1 MLLSM
6 CSDYAQDTGNAEHDL
21 RRIADA
27 GFDGIQWIH
36 QWNRD
41 FIYTKP
47 EIRQIKK
54 WLNDFNLKLFDLHA
68 TVGAEKS
75 WYSETEYERE
85 AGVEI
90 VKNRA
95 EMTKELGGNVIVMHI
110 PRLIPE
116 NIKQWKQLKKSLD
129 ELEVFCSRKAIRIA
143 VENCFFDEFNGISEL
158 MLGYGPDYLGICY
171 DSGHG
176 NMGGKGLD
184 HLAKLADRL
193 ISLHLHDNNGFDD
206 QHKPLFS
213 GTIDW
218 PKLAAVVSKST
229 YNGPLTQEA
238 SIRNSGILDAN
249 VFLRQACRD
258 AKKLAAMIKRQND
271 SGSCGPDRPRVRPA
285 VSRGTDPGHGGS
297 GDGRDNRQRKR

>member
-6 CSDYAQDTGNAEHDL
+6 CSDYARDTGNAEQDL
-21 RRIADA
+21 GRIADA

-36 QWNRD
+36 QWHTD

-47 EIRQIKK
+47 EIRRIKK
-54 WLNDFNLKLFDLHA
+54 WLKDFNLELFDLHA
-68 TVGAEKS
+68 TAGIEKR

-90 VKNRA
+90 VKNRI
-95 EMTKELGGNVIVMHI
+95 EMTNELGGNVIVMHI
-110 PRLIPE
+110 PRLISE
-116 NIKQWKQLKKSLD
+116 NFEKWKQLKKSLD
-129 ELEVFCSRKAIRIA
+129 ELEGFCSRKELRIA
-143 VENCFFDEFNGISEL
+143 VENLFFDEFNGISEL

-184 HLAKLADRL
+184 HLAKFADRL

-218 PKLAAVVSKST
+218 KKLAAVVSKST
-229 YNGPLTQEA
+229 YSGPLTQEV
-238 SIRNSGILDAN
+238 SIRNSGISDEN
-249 VFLRQACRD
+249 VFLRQVYGD
-258 AKKLAAMIKRQND
+258 AGKLASMIKR
-271 SGSCGPDRPRVRPA
+271 
-285 VSRGTDPGHGGS
+285 
-297 GDGRDNRQRKR
+297 

>member
-6 CSDYAQDTGNAEHDL
+6 CSDYARDRGNAEQDL
-21 RRIADA
+21 KKIADA

-36 QWNRD
+36 QWNTD

-54 WLNDFNLKLFDLHA
+54 WLKDFKLEMFDLHA
-68 TVGAEKS
+68 TDGVEKR

-85 AGVEI
+85 AGVGI
-90 VKNRA
+90 VKNRV
-95 EMTKELGGNVIVMHI
+95 EMIEELGGNVIVMHI
-110 PRLIPE
+110 PRLIPD
-116 NIKQWKQLKKSLD
+116 NLGKWGRLKKSLD
-129 ELEVFCSRKAIRIA
+129 ELEGFCLRKKIRIA
-143 VENCFFDEFNGISEL
+143 VENVFFDEFNGISEL
-158 MLGYGPDYLGICY
+158 MREYSPGYLGICY

-193 ISLHLHDNNGFDD
+193 LSLHLHDNNGFDD

-218 PKLAAVVSKST
+218 KRLAAVIASSNYK
-229 YNGPLTQEA
+229 GPLTLETGM
-238 SIRNSGILDAN
+238 RNSGIADES
-249 VFLRQACRD
+249 VFLRQEYIDSR
-258 AKKLAAMIKRQND
+258 KLAGMVEK
-271 SGSCGPDRPRVRPA
+271 C
-285 VSRGTDPGHGGS
+285 
-297 GDGRDNRQRKR
+297 KC